1 MVRGGDRGILVGHEG
16 NSILIEPA
24 DGATEGE
31 DCRRKT
37 GAEMDGV
44 QNVVSCFLLAWFFET
59 ARAFSQKGDE
69 VSFMTTNKRFGAA
82 TTILQHC

>member
-44 QNVVSCFLLAWFFET
+44 QNVVSCFLLAWF
-59 ARAFSQKGDE
+59 
-69 VSFMTTNKRFGAA
+69 
-82 TTILQHC
+82 